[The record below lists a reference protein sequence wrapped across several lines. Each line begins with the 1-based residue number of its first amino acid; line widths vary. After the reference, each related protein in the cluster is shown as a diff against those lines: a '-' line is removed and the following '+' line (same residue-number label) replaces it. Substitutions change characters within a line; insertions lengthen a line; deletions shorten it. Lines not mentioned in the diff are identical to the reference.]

1 MSYRRN
7 RHKVEELSDDI
18 KNDLLLGF
26 NLFKNSRGKKIYFI
40 LLIVIVCY
48 KKIS

>member
-26 NLFKNSRGKKIYFI
+26 NLFKNSRGKYI
-40 LLIVIVCY
+40 CY
-48 KKIS
+48 N